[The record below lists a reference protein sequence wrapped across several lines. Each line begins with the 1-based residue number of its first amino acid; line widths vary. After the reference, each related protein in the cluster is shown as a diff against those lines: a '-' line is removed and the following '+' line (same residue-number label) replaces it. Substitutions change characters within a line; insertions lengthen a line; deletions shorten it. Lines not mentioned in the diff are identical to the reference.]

1 MNYKKGISLGL
12 ALSLVLGTN
21 VSALSTTDDLIT
33 LMKDRNLSVNSLQN
47 QISEEAALQS
57 LKKTD
62 EVRIIVEMEENAVI
76 EAATGKGIKLEEMDK
91 SEFNRLQTSAEATQE
106 KVQDKMTSNGISFK
120 KINSF
125 TNVIN
130 GFSATTTLASAE
142 KMEGIAGVKSVTI
155 VNEYE
160 RPTPQM
166 NSSNEITEAVKTW
179 ANGYEGEGMVISIID
194 TGIDSSHRDMRLDDK
209 YKAELEKSEV
219 DAIVKDK
226 NLPGMFFTDKVP
238 YGYNYMDGNKEIRDL
253 GPDASMHGMH
263 VAGIAA
269 ANGDIANGGIKGTAP
284 EAQLLAMKV
293 FGNNPAMPSTFGDV
307 IIKAL
312 DDSVALGADVIN
324 MSLGSTAGFVDDTDP
339 EQAAVNRAVDNG
351 VLVSISAGNS
361 NAFGNGASYPY
372 LANPD
377 YGVSGAPGLATDSLQ
392 VASVENNITTG
403 YGIEF
408 KVGEVN
414 HVYPY
419 TTAGTD
425 ILSVLKGEKLKVVDC
440 GIGKP
445 EEIPAEVKGNVA
457 LIKRGDLAFTDKITN
472 AAKAGAKAV
481 IIYNNEANGDALIN
495 MQYPEGQTVPAIFMG
510 NSGGALIKANA
521 ANADFT
527 VSFNGGQ
534 AHAANPGAGQMS
546 DFTSWGLTPDLE
558 FKPEITGVGGN
569 VWSTANDNGYQNMS
583 GTSMA
588 APNVSGGA
596 ALVLEMLQNK
606 YPELTGEAKT
616 LRAKNILMS
625 TALPNV
631 DEYGYFTSP
640 RRQGAGVMNLAAA
653 TSTPAIVTESTT
665 GVTKVALKEI
675 KGDSAVF
682 KIKVQNLS
690 DKEIS
695 YNVEGTVQTDYDYN
709 GLNTLTPQSILNAVT
724 KQMPISFSN
733 SKITVPPKGSK
744 EITVTVDLK
753 NAILETGKTLEETFV
768 NGGYVEGFV
777 TLTDPTDTNP
787 KLSIPY
793 VGFKGEW
800 DKAPTIDASIYD
812 KEAKSFYGKT
822 AMMSPIPNEPGNY
835 NYLGLSFDATSLK
848 EADGNF
854 IDFSPNGDGQTDAIT
869 PMLSYLRNIKEME
882 LQILDSKGNVIR
894 TLDRKEELRKHY
906 YDGNPKNP
914 IREIIDDAT
923 WDGTVNGKV
932 APDGTYT
939 YRVATKIDFEGAKW
953 QYNDFKINL
962 DTTAPKFDGYVIDE
976 VAKTLTIKAQDNQNG
991 HMFAYLL
998 STPISQGTPE
1008 KVIINSTG
1016 VFDISKEIAAGYG
1029 VKDFFAGLI
1038 DYAQNFTPVIL
1049 GEPTGPAKG
1058 DKVAPVVNVTSPEFL
1073 GTLNNKSVVFTGT
1086 ITDESSIES
1095 FTINGEKPQI
1105 TYNLDKK
1112 AWEFSHTLTIED
1124 GYHSIYFNAKDSAG
1138 NELGFAHKV
1147 FVDSTNPII
1156 VANYV
1161 DSVTTA
1167 DTVNISAKIT
1177 DNFPNLKV
1185 SINGQLVKKTNN
1197 DLEYFDTLQPASY
1210 DLNYEYKLQP
1220 GVNNIVLEVE
1230 DDGGNIVTK
1239 QFTVEKVANMGITT
1253 KELIGVNRYET
1264 AIKVSN
1270 EGWTKAKYAVI
1281 ANGTAYV
1288 DALVAAP
1295 LAALYDAPI
1304 LLSDKETLTPGA
1316 GKELQRLGVQEV
1328 FIIGGTSVVSNNVAT
1343 DIADLGIK
1351 VTRIGGAN
1359 RYDTS
1364 LRVAKYIEREK
1375 AITNVYVVG
1384 GQAIPDAVTISP
1396 KAAEEV
1402 APIMLVGKNSVDKD
1416 MLNWISDAKVTSA
1429 HVIGGTA
1436 VVNDS
1441 VVKKLGEINNKAVTV
1456 DRTAGDNRYATN
1468 AAVINNFYSKYEEK
1482 VMVTESKILVDALV
1496 VAPYAAK
1503 YGAPVVITDNSL
1515 KTEQKSVMDKMIAK
1529 EVVKIGGK
1537 VSNEVIKDIAE
1548 RLNK

>member
-76 EAATGKGIKLEEMDK
+76 EAATSKGIKLEEMDK
-91 SEFNRLQTSAEATQE
+91 SELNRLQTSAEATQE

-445 EEIPAEVKGNVA
+445 EEIPAEVSVNVA

-733 SKITVPPKGSK
+733 NKITVPAKGSK

-822 AMMSPIPNEPGNY
+822 AMMSPDPSKPGSY
-835 NYLGLSFDATSLK
+835 NYLGLSYDATELS
-848 EADGNF
+848 EADGDF
-854 IDFSPNGDGQTDAIT
+854 IDFSPNGDRSFDAVT
-869 PMLSYLRNIKEME
+869 PMLSYLRNIKEMKIE
-882 LQILDSKGNVIR
+882 ILDSKGTVLR
-894 TLDRKEELRKHY
+894 TLESREDIRKHY

-914 IREIIDDAT
+914 IREIIDNAT
-923 WDGTVNGKV
+923 WDGTINGKP

-939 YRVATKIDFEGAKW
+939 YRIATKIDFEGAKW
-953 QYNDFKINL
+953 QYKDFKVNL
-962 DTTAPKFDGYVIDE
+962 DTTAPKFIGYTIDKE
-976 VAKTLTIKAQDNQNG
+976 AKTLTINAEDNLKG
-991 HMFAYLL
+991 HVYAYLL
-998 STPISQGTPE
+998 ATPVTTGNTRN
-1008 KVIINSTG
+1008 NSTG
-1016 VFDISKEIAAGYG
+1016 VFDISQELAQGYG
-1029 VKDFFAGLI
+1029 ANDFTVGLV
-1038 DYAQNFTPVIL
+1038 DYAQNITVLSL

-1058 DKVAPVVNVTSPEFL
+1058 DKTAPVVKVASPEFF
-1073 GTLNNKSVVFTGT
+1073 GTLTDNSVVFTGT
-1086 ITDESSIES
+1086 ISDESSIAD
-1095 FTINGEKPQI
+1095 FTINGEKAEI
-1105 TYNLDKK
+1105 IYDSNNKVWK
-1112 AWEFSHTLTIED
+1112 FSHKLTLED
-1124 GYHSIYFNAKDSAG
+1124 GYHSIYVNAKDSAG

-1147 FVDSTNPII
+1147 FVDTTNPII
-1156 VANYV
+1156 VANYT
-1161 DSVTTA
+1161 DPVTTA
-1167 DTVNISAKIT
+1167 DTVNIKAKIT
-1177 DNFPNLKV
+1177 DNFPDLKV
-1185 SINGQLVKKTNN
+1185 SINGELIKNMTS
-1197 DLEYFDTLQPASY
+1197 DWEYFDQLDPASY
-1210 DLNYEYKLQP
+1210 ELNYEYKLQP
-1220 GVNNIVLEVE
+1220 GVNNIELKVS
-1230 DDGGNIVTK
+1230 DGAGNTVTK
-1239 QFTVEKVANMGITT
+1239 MFTVEKVANMGITT
-1253 KELIGVNRYET
+1253 KELIGANRYET

-1304 LLSDKETLTPGA
+1304 LLSDKEALTPGA

-1343 DIADLGIK
+1343 DIADLGVK

>member
-21 VSALSTTDDLIT
+21 VSALSTTDNLMD

-47 QISEEAALQS
+47 QISQETALQT

-62 EVRIIVEMEENAVI
+62 EVRIIVEMEENSVI
-76 EAATGKGIKLEEMDK
+76 EAATSKGIKLDEMDK
-91 SEFNRLQTSAEATQE
+91 SELNGLQASAEATQE
-106 KVQDKMTSNGISFK
+106 KIQDKIVSKGIDFE

-130 GFSATTTLASAE
+130 GFSATTTLENAE
-142 KMEGIAGVKSVTI
+142 KMEDITGVKSVTI

-194 TGIDSSHRDMRLDDK
+194 TGIDSSHKDMRLDDK
-209 YKAELEKSEV
+209 SKAELEKSEV
-219 DAIVKDK
+219 DAIIKNK
-226 NLPGMFFTDKVP
+226 NLPGVFFTDKVP
-238 YGYNYMDGNKEIRDL
+238 YGYNYMDGNSEIKDL

-269 ANGDIANGGIKGTAP
+269 ANGDVSNGGIKGTAP

-307 IIKAL
+307 IIKAI

-361 NAFGNGASYPY
+361 NAFGSGASYPY
-372 LANPD
+372 APNPD

-392 VASVENNITTG
+392 VASVENNLATG
-403 YGIEF
+403 YAIEYT
-408 KVGEVN
+408 VGSNKTLV
-414 HVYPY
+414 PY
-419 TTAGTD
+419 MTAGPD
-425 ILSVLKGEKLKVVDC
+425 ILSVLKGQQLKVVEC
-440 GIGKP
+440 GTGKP
-445 EEIPAEVKGNVA
+445 ENIPASVNGKVA
-457 LIKRGDLAFTDKITN
+457 LIQRGDITFTEKILN
-472 AAKAGAKAV
+472 AEAKGAVAV
-481 IIYNNEANGDALIN
+481 IIYNHASGGDSAFG
-495 MQYPEGQTVPAIFMG
+495 MAVEGISVPAIAIGHSYGVNLINELTINPELTIVANG
-510 NSGGALIKANA
+510 NLAAGVNANK
-521 ANADFT
+521 
-527 VSFNGGQ
+527 GK
-534 AHAANPGAGQMS
+534 MS

-588 APNVSGGA
+588 APNVAGGA
-596 ALVLEMLQNK
+596 ALVLEMLQEK
-606 YPELTGEAKT
+606 YPELTGEAKIV
-616 LRAKNILMS
+616 RAKNILMS
-625 TALPNV
+625 TAIPNV
-631 DEYGYFTSP
+631 DEYGYLTSP

-653 TSTPAIVTESTT
+653 TSTPAIVTESTS

-675 KGDSAVF
+675 KGDSAIF

-690 DKEIS
+690 NKEVS
-695 YNVEGTVQTDYDYN
+695 YNVEGTVQTDYDDT
-709 GLNTLTPQSILNAVT
+709 GLNTLTPQAILNAAT
-724 KQMPISFSN
+724 SKMPISFSSN
-733 SKITVPPKGSK
+733 KVTVPAKGNK

-753 NAILETGKTLEETFV
+753 NSILETGKSLEETFV

-787 KLSIPY
+787 KLTIPY
-793 VGFKGEW
+793 TGFKGAW
-800 DKAPTIDASIYD
+800 DKAPNIDASIYD
-812 KEAKSFYGKT
+812 KVNKSFYGRT
-822 AMMSPIPNEPGNY
+822 AMMSPVENDPGNY
-835 NYLGLSFDATSLK
+835 NYLGLSFDATKLE

-854 IDFSPNGDGQTDAIT
+854 IDFSPNGDGEADAVT

-882 LQILDSKGNVIR
+882 LQILDSKGTVLR
-894 TLDRKEELRKHY
+894 TLEKKENLRKHY
-906 YDGNPKNP
+906 YDGNSSNP
-914 IREIIDDAT
+914 IREIIEDAT

-932 APDGTYT
+932 VPDGTYT
-939 YRVATKIDFEGAKW
+939 YRIATKIDFEGAKW

-962 DTTAPKFDGYVIDE
+962 DTTAPKFEGYVINE
-976 VAKTLTIKAQDNQNG
+976 AAKTLTIKAQDNLKD
-991 HMFAYLL
+991 HMFAYILA
-998 STPISQGTPE
+998 TPITNATAE
-1008 KVIINSTG
+1008 KVAVNSTG
-1016 VFDISKEIAAGYG
+1016 VFDISNELAAGYG
-1029 VKDFFAGLI
+1029 VKDFSVGLI
-1038 DYAQNFTPVIL
+1038 DYAQNFTPVVL
-1049 GEPTGPAKG
+1049 GEPTGPAAG

-1073 GTLNNKSVVFTGT
+1073 GMLNNKSVVFTGT
-1086 ITDESSIES
+1086 ITDKSSIQS

-1105 TYNLDKK
+1105 TYSADKE
-1112 AWEFSHTLTIED
+1112 AWEFSHTIKLED
-1124 GYHSIYFNAKDSAG
+1124 GYHSVYFNAKDSAG

-1185 SINGQLVKKTNN
+1185 SINGELVKKTTN
-1197 DLEYFDTLQPASY
+1197 DLEYFDTLKPASY
-1210 DLNYEYKLQP
+1210 DLNYEYKLKP
-1220 GVNNIVLEVE
+1220 GVNNIELKVV
-1230 DDGGNIVTK
+1230 DDGGNTVTK
-1239 QFTVEKVANMGITT
+1239 MFTVEKVASMGITT
-1253 KELIGVNRYET
+1253 KELVGANRYET
-1264 AIKVSN
+1264 AINVSK
-1270 EGWTKAKYAVI
+1270 EGWTKADYAII
-1281 ANGTAYV
+1281 ANGKAYV

-1304 LLSDKETLTPGA
+1304 LLSDKEALTPGA

-1328 FIIGGTSVVSNNVAT
+1328 FIVGGASVVSNNVAT

-1375 AITNVYVVG
+1375 SITNVYVVG
-1384 GQAIPDAVTISP
+1384 GQAIPDAVTVSP
-1396 KAAEEV
+1396 KAAEEI
-1402 APIMLVGKNSVDKD
+1402 APIMLVGKNDIEKD
-1416 MLNWISDAKVTSA
+1416 MLTWLSDAKVASA
-1429 HVIGGTA
+1429 NVIGGTA
-1436 VVNDS
+1436 VVNES
-1441 VVKKLGEINNKAVTV
+1441 VANKIEAVNNKAVTV
-1456 DRTAGDNRYATN
+1456 KRTAGENRYATN

-1482 VMVTESKILVDALV
+1482 VIVTESKVLVDALV

-1503 YGAPVVITDNSL
+1503 HGAPVVITDNSL
-1515 KTEQKSVMDKMIAK
+1515 KAEQRSVMDKMIAK

-1537 VSNEVIKDIAE
+1537 VSNQVMKDIAD